1 MSEPGKAAQARDGRP
16 GRDLA
21 LYKRLI
27 SDGIADADRRGGVVD
42 HVTAR
47 RMSLVL
53 LSESRDRPFMR
64 GLIRFAQ
71 DGAITQDLKQL
82 LREYAR
88 SPEHPHQPQAS
99 RLLQYAQARGTGLGP
114 VSPDFAALCDQVDRA
129 DVMLAE
135 LHACVTQGGRLP
147 EPARPDPGAQP
158 VTAIARRDPASRTV
172 SLILDDTTANM
183 AIHAIAV
190 NAADREAHMREVAR
204 SAEKLPESSFGKL
217 NRQDIAARELRIAT
231 RLRAVERAYRALDRD
246 LAQGRP
252 AEITAP
258 IEKAIDRELEL
269 G

>member
-71 DGAITQDLKQL
+71 DGAITHELKQL

-99 RLLQYAQARGTGLGP
+99 RLLQYAQARGTNLGP
-114 VSPDFAALCDQVDRA
+114 ISPDFAALCDQVDRA

-135 LHACVTQGGRLP
+135 LRDWTRDGRRLP
-147 EPARPDPGAQP
+147 GPARPDPGAQQ
-158 VTAIARRDPASRTV
+158 VTAIARRDPGSRTV

-190 NAADREAHMREVAR
+190 NAADREAHLREVAR
-204 SAEKLPESSFGKL
+204 YADKLPDNSFGRL

-231 RLRAVERAYRALDRD
+231 RLRAVERAYRALDCD
-246 LAQGRP
+246 LAHGKP

-258 IEKAIDRELEL
+258 LDKAIDRELEL
-269 G
+269 E